1 MRQLQRLLALN
12 VRCNEGDDPVVTS
25 DGQDYDDDCDKGN
38 DGYPIDNGDDY
49 TAPGH
54 DTSTD
59 PGSADN

>member
-1 MRQLQRLLALN
+1 MRLLQLPALN
-12 VRCNEGDDPVVTS
+12 VRCNEGGGKDNDD
-25 DGQDYDDDCDKGN
+25 DNGQDYDDDCGKDD
-38 DGYPIDNGDDY
+38 DGYPIDNSADY